1 MTSAVPASSELTCVL
16 PPQILA
22 LGEALA
28 PVVRAARRELSRR
41 VRPTDQPFSTLDDLA
56 HHMGVVE
63 HALTQLT
70 PRLDGLMTDVIRN
83 DDAGLLEA
91 GRAAGRFEQVLSELV
106 DGYLQ
111 AKASHAGPEDAE
123 ARVLV
128 IGVYRHHIRNICDW
142 LDNLISAIA
151 NPAREM
157 QRRGIEPSDHVQL
170 AISLNMTT
178 PPEMRKLAAL
188 VEKLQHLPTSS
199 QDPMISPVQ
208 TSPRAP
214 GLITSIGALI
224 FGLGLTKAVFGV
236 KHG

>member
-1 MTSAVPASSELTCVL
+1 MTLAVPTSSELTCVL
-16 PPQILA
+16 APQILA

-70 PRLDGLMTDVIRN
+70 PRLDGLMTDVICN
-83 DDAGLLEA
+83 DDAGLIEA
-91 GRAAGRFEQVLSELV
+91 GRSAGRFEQVLSELV
-106 DGYLQ
+106 QGYL
-111 AKASHAGPEDAE
+111 AVKASHAGPEDAE
-123 ARVLV
+123 ARVLM

-178 PPEMRKLAAL
+178 PPEMDKLAAL
-188 VEKLQHLPTSS
+188 VERFHHQSTSS
-199 QDPMISPVQ
+199 QGLIIPSDQSK
-208 TSPRAP
+208 PRAP
-214 GLITSIGALI
+214 GLLATIGALI
-224 FGLGLTKAVFGV
+224 LGFSVSRVVFWGL
-236 KHG
+236 HE

>member
-1 MTSAVPASSELTCVL
+1 MTSAVPTPSELTCVL

-28 PVVRAARRELSRR
+28 PVVAAARKELSRR

-56 HHMGVVE
+56 YHMGVVE

-83 DDAGLLEA
+83 DAAGLLEA
-91 GRAAGRFEQVLSELV
+91 GRSAGRFEQVLSELV
-106 DGYLQ
+106 DGHLQ

-123 ARVLV
+123 ARVLM

-170 AISLNMTT
+170 TISLNMTT
-178 PPEMRKLAAL
+178 PPEMDKLALL
-188 VEKLQHLPTSS
+188 VERFHHQPTSS
-199 QDPMISPVQ
+199 QDLTIPLEQSN
-208 TSPRAP
+208 PRAP
-214 GLITSIGALI
+214 GLLTTIGALI
-224 FGLGLTKAVFGV
+224 FGFGV
-236 KHG
+236 SGAFLGRKHD